1 MLGASVG
8 ASPFYV
14 PYPNAHESREQHGT
28 SGCSDPHVLGV
39 GARIG
44 RECRSVRLVWL
55 WPQSTT
61 PLPAPNRFIEA
72 RAREPRLLG
81 QGEKREDISVANITP
96 PYQ

>member
-28 SGCSDPHVLGV
+28 SGCPDPHFLGV

-61 PLPAPNRFIEA
+61 PPKPTS
-72 RAREPRLLG
+72 P
-81 QGEKREDISVANITP
+81 SVSGMLSALNLSSIAGHP
-96 PYQ
+96 